1 MALDATK
8 VRIGSTGG
16 LYVAPTGTT
25 LPTTAVATK
34 DAAFDDFGYLSEDGI
49 TMSIGRDI
57 TDLKAWQNS
66 TVVRKVQTSHDVT
79 LQMTA
84 IELNAVS
91 LANYFGNYTALADGA
106 NFNITADALDHAAW
120 ILDVIDGDVKM
131 RFVIPD
137 GQITEQGDLSITG
150 GGDAMGLPFTL
161 TAFPD
166 NTGVKVYGYIDE
178 DILTSS

>member
-16 LYVAPTGTT
+16 VYSAPTGTS

-34 DAAFDDFGYLSEDGI
+34 DVAFGDWGYLSEDGI
-49 TMSIGRDI
+49 TETIGRDI

-79 LQMTA
+79 FQFTA
-84 IELNAVS
+84 IELNPVS
-91 LANYFGNYTALADGA
+91 LAGYFGNYTTLADGA
-106 NFNITADALDHAAW
+106 NFNVTADTLPHKAW
-120 ILDVIDGDVKM
+120 VIDVIDGDVKM
-131 RFVIPD
+131 RFAIPD
-137 GQITEQGDLSITG
+137 GQITEQGDIAITG
-150 GGDAMGLPFTL
+150 GGDAISLPITL

-178 DILTSS
+178 NILTSS